1 MKSNL
6 EKKLNKIIEDKINT
20 SNPSNLKTYPLKNEI
35 NYDIIAS
42 TWLYHN
48 QQNNPLNLEFI
59 DEIKDNYMQY
69 KFWKNEFKK
78 IEILGSLIGI
88 FKLFKLNNNNDIL
101 CFICLP
107 NEKPNVIKVNS
118 DVLTTIM
125 NNMIYQTSNENSIA
139 VITWRIN

>member
-20 SNPSNLKTYPLKNEI
+20 YNPSNLKTYPLKNEI

-42 TWLYHN
+42 TWLYHH
-48 QQNNPLNLEFI
+48 QQNNPLNLEFL
-59 DEIKDNYMQY
+59 DEIKDNYMQN

-78 IEILGSLIGI
+78 VEILGSLIGI
-88 FKLFKLNNNNDIL
+88 FKLFKLKNNNEIL

-107 NEKPNVIKVNS
+107 NEKPHIIQLNS
-118 DVLTTIM
+118 DILNDIM
-125 NNMIYQTSNENSIA
+125 DNMIIQSTNNNSLS